1 MYWEDLMST
10 VLRLSLLVP
19 LFAFTVAMSPSTLSA
34 FDEPMLSIKT
44 GNITGVY
51 YAAGSAVAKMH
62 NRKLKEYNLRLI
74 AAASEGS
81 IANIQEVSE
90 GNAACGIAQAN
101 TLYLAKRG
109 EQFWQGSPQAQL
121 RSVLGLYTEDFTIVA
136 AVDAEVNSLADLK
149 GKTVNIGELGS
160 TDNIQAKSI
169 LGAVGLD
176 LEQDLEIIEKPTYEA
191 SELLQSGDIDAY
203 FYTVGHPNLSI
214 KEAASGERKVMIV
227 SPGQE
232 IIERFSSM
240 REDLLATEIPIDYYT
255 AIANREPVPTVGV
268 KAILFC
274 STDTDEQTVY
284 NMVKEVFENLD
295 LFTRQHPAFA
305 NLTPEKLSTD
315 LIVPLHPGAER
326 YFRGAGLLR

>member
-1 MYWEDLMST
+1 MLH
-10 VLRLSLLVP
+10 VLRLSLPVALLTCTVFMTP
-19 LFAFTVAMSPSTLSA
+19 SASLAFE
-34 FDEPMLSIKT
+34 EPMMSIKT

-74 AAASEGS
+74 AEASEGS
-81 IANIQEVSE
+81 VANIQEVSE
-90 GNAACGIAQAN
+90 GTAACGIAQAN
-101 TLYLAKRG
+101 ALYYAKRG
-109 EQFWQGSPQAQL
+109 EQFWQGSPQGQL

-136 AVDAEVNSLADLK
+136 AVDAGVNSLADLQ

-176 LEQDLEIIEKPTYEA
+176 LEQDLEITEKPAYEA

-214 KEAASGERKVMIV
+214 KEAASGKRKIMIV

-232 IIERFSSM
+232 IIDRFSSM
-240 REDLLATEIPIDYYT
+240 REDLLATDISIDYYT
-255 AIANREPVPTVGV
+255 AIANRESVPTVGV

-274 STDTDEQTVY
+274 SADTDEQTVY

-305 NLTPEKLSTD
+305 KLTPENLVSD

-326 YFRGAGLLR
+326 YFRGAGVLR

>member
-1 MYWEDLMST
+1 MPHRDPRADLDRLAGASVHDHPLLHRALVADEDGGIVGQGTGDSDA
-10 VLRLSLLVP
+10 LL
-19 LFAFTVAMSPSTLSA
+19 L
-34 FDEPMLSIKT
+34 
-44 GNITGVY
+44 
-51 YAAGSAVAKMH
+51 AAG
-62 NRKLKEYNLRLI
+62 KL
-74 AAASEGS
+74 AG
-81 IANIQEVSE
+81 VMV
-90 GNAACGIAQAN
+90 GTVAQAN
-101 TLYLAKRG
+101 ALYYAKRG
-109 EQFWQGSPQAQL
+109 EQFWEGSPQAQL

-176 LEQDLEIIEKPTYEA
+176 LEQDLEITEKPAYEA

-214 KEAASGERKVMIV
+214 KEAASGKRKVMIV
-227 SPGQE
+227 SPGQK
-232 IIERFSSM
+232 IIDDFASM

-274 STDTDEQTVY
+274 SADTDEQTVY

-326 YFRGAGLLR
+326 YFRGAGVLP

>member
-1 MYWEDLMST
+1 MLHD
-10 VLRLSLLVP
+10 LRLSLPVALLTCIVFMTP
-19 LFAFTVAMSPSTLSA
+19 SVSLAFE
-34 FDEPMLSIKT
+34 EPMMSIKT

-74 AAASEGS
+74 AEASEGS
-81 IANIQEVSE
+81 VANIQEVSE
-90 GNAACGIAQAN
+90 GTAACGIAQAN
-101 TLYLAKRG
+101 ALYYAKRG
-109 EQFWQGSPQAQL
+109 EQFWQGSPQGQL

-136 AVDAEVNSLADLK
+136 AVDAGVNSLADLQ

-176 LEQDLEIIEKPTYEA
+176 LEQDLEITEKPAYEA

-214 KEAASGERKVMIV
+214 KEAASGKRKIMIV

-232 IIERFSSM
+232 IIDRFSSM
-240 REDLLATEIPIDYYT
+240 REDLLATDISIDYYT
-255 AIANREPVPTVGV
+255 AIANRESVPTVGV

-274 STDTDEQTVY
+274 SADTDEQTVY

-326 YFRGAGLLR
+326 YFRGAGVLR

>member
-1 MYWEDLMST
+1 MLH
-10 VLRLSLLVP
+10 VLRLSLPVA
-19 LFAFTVAMSPSTLSA
+19 LFTCTVFITPSASLA
-34 FDEPMLSIKT
+34 FDEPMETIKT

-74 AAASEGS
+74 AEASEGS
-81 IANIQEVSE
+81 VANIQEVSE
-90 GNAACGIAQAN
+90 GHAACGIAQAN
-101 TLYLAKRG
+101 ALYYAKRG
-109 EQFWQGSPQAQL
+109 EQYWQGSPQGQL
-121 RSVLGLYTEDFTIVA
+121 RSVLGLYTEDFTIIA
-136 AVDAEVNSLADLK
+136 AVDAGVNSLADLK

-176 LEQDLEIIEKPTYEA
+176 LEQDLDITEKPTYEA

-214 KEAASGERKVMIV
+214 KEAASGKRKIMIL

-232 IIERFSSM
+232 IIERFASI
-240 REDLLATEIPIDYYT
+240 REDLVATDIPIDYYSEL
-255 AIANREPVPTVGV
+255 ANTEPIDTISV

-274 STDTDEQTVY
+274 NADTDEKIVF

-295 LFTRQHPAFA
+295 LFKRQHPAFA

-326 YFRGAGLLR
+326 YFREAGVLR

>member
-1 MYWEDLMST
+1 MLH
-10 VLRLSLLVP
+10 VLRLSLP
-19 LFAFTVAMSPSTLSA
+19 LSLLACAVFMTPSASLA
-34 FDEPMLSIKT
+34 FDEPMETIKT

-74 AAASEGS
+74 TEASEGS
-81 IANIQEVSE
+81 VANIEEVSD
-90 GNAACGIAQAN
+90 GTAACGIAQAN
-101 TLYLAKRG
+101 ALYYAERG
-109 EQFWQGSPQAQL
+109 EQFWEGNPQGQL
-121 RSVLGLYTEDFTIVA
+121 RSVLGLYTEDFTIIA
-136 AVDAEVNSLADLK
+136 AVDASVNSLADLK

-160 TDNIQAKSI
+160 TDNTQAKSI

-176 LEQDLEIIEKPTYEA
+176 LEQDLEVIEKPTYEA

-214 KEAASGERKVMIV
+214 KEASSGERKVMIV
-227 SPGQE
+227 SPGEE
-232 IIERFSSM
+232 IIDRFANM
-240 REDLLATEIPIDYYT
+240 REDLLATDIPIEYYT
-255 AIANREPVPTVGV
+255 ELANREPIPTVGV

-274 STDTDEQTVY
+274 SADTDEQTVY

-295 LFTRQHPAFA
+295 LFKRQHPAFA

-326 YFRGAGLLR
+326 YFRGAGVLR

>member
-1 MYWEDLMST
+1 MTPSA
-10 VLRLSLLVP
+10 SL
-19 LFAFTVAMSPSTLSA
+19 A
-34 FDEPMLSIKT
+34 FDEPMETIKT

-74 AAASEGS
+74 TEASEGS
-81 IANIQEVSE
+81 VANIEEVSD
-90 GNAACGIAQAN
+90 GTAACGIAQAN
-101 TLYLAKRG
+101 ALYYAERG
-109 EQFWQGSPQAQL
+109 EQFWEGSPQGQL
-121 RSVLGLYTEDFTIVA
+121 RSVLGLYTEDFTIIA
-136 AVDAEVNSLADLK
+136 AVDASVNSLADLK

-160 TDNIQAKSI
+160 TDNTQAKSI

-176 LEQDLEIIEKPTYEA
+176 LEQDLEVIEKPTYEA

-214 KEAASGERKVMIV
+214 KEASSGERKVMIV

-232 IIERFSSM
+232 IIDRFSSM
-240 REDLLATEIPIDYYT
+240 RKDLLASDIPIDYYT
-255 AIANREPVPTVGV
+255 EIANREPVPTVGV

-274 STDTDEQTVY
+274 SADTNEQTVY

-305 NLTPEKLSTD
+305 NLTPEELVSD
-315 LIVPLHPGAER
+315 LIVPMHPGAER
-326 YFRGAGLLR
+326 YFKKAGVLR

>member
-1 MYWEDLMST
+1 MLH
-10 VLRLSLLVP
+10 VLRLSLP
-19 LFAFTVAMSPSTLSA
+19 LSLLACAVFMTPSASLA
-34 FDEPMLSIKT
+34 FDEPMETIKT

-74 AAASEGS
+74 TEASEGS
-81 IANIQEVSE
+81 VANIEEVTD
-90 GNAACGIAQAN
+90 GTAACGIAQSNA
-101 TLYLAKRG
+101 LYFAKRG
-109 EQFWQGSPQAQL
+109 EQYWQGSPQGQL

-214 KEAASGERKVMIV
+214 KEASSGDRKVVIV

-232 IIERFSSM
+232 IIDRFTNM
-240 REDLLATEIPIDYYT
+240 REDLLATDILIDYYT
-255 AIANREPVPTVGV
+255 ELANREPIPTVGV

-274 STDTDEQTVY
+274 NADTDAQIVY

-305 NLTPEKLSTD
+305 NLTPEELVSD
-315 LIVPLHPGAER
+315 LIVPMHTGAER
-326 YFRGAGLLR
+326 YFKEAGLLH